1 MQKMIKQ
8 WLSVWLY
15 VITAIGGFLA
25 ALLIC
30 NWDVWPMHTTLA
42 VAADI
47 ALVLH
52 VLEEW
57 KFPGGFYYMYNL
69 MHKSPEQIADRY
81 PMSQL
86 TDMITNLIPIVFG
99 CTMLAIG
106 MPYFISLMWFLLS
119 AMEVVVHT
127 MAGVHCIRLFGKY
140 GKKSLYNPGL
150 FTSYFCFSPVFIGY
164 IYSFVVYRV
173 PTVVELLL
181 AVVCTLA
188 MTYLVIFLAEKKLK
202 DENSPYIYN
211 WGRGYFE
218 KFWK

>member
-1 MQKMIKQ
+1 MQKMIRR

-15 VITAIGGFLA
+15 VMTAIGGFLA

-30 NWDVWPMHTTLA
+30 RWDVWPMHTTLA
-42 VAADI
+42 AAGMI

-57 KFPGGFYYMYNL
+57 RFPGGFFYMYNL
-69 MHKSPEQIADRY
+69 MHKSPESIADRY

-86 TDMITNLIPIVFG
+86 TDMMTNFVPVVFG
-99 CTMLAIG
+99 CAMLAIG
-106 MPYFISLMWFLLS
+106 MPYVISLMWFLLS

-127 MAGVHCIRLFGKY
+127 VAGFHCIRLFGSR
-140 GKKSLYNPGL
+140 GKKGIYNPGL
-150 FTSYFCFSPVFIGY
+150 LTSYFCFLPVLIGY
-164 IYSFVVYRV
+164 IYSFMVYRA
-173 PTVVELLL
+173 PTAAELIL

-188 MTYLVIFLAEKKLK
+188 MSYLIIHLPEARLK
-202 DENSPYIYN
+202 NEDSPYAYD

-218 KFWK
+218 QFLK